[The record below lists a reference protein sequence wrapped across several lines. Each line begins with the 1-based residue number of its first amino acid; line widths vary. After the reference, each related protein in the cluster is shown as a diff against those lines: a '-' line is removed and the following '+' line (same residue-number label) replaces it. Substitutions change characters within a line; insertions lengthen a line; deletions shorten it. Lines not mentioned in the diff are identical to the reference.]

1 MEKTKKRLIEFGEL
15 EGVRRTTGDSPNSAG
30 QNNGVVPE
38 TEVSIKKQRRRFS
51 KEYKLAILK
60 EIDSSIKPGAIGAV
74 LRREGLYYS
83 NIVKWREQL
92 ELGKL
97 GKKLNEKDRK
107 KIMELSKEDRKK
119 IMELSKENRKLQRQ
133 LNRSKLI
140 IDVQKKILQILELE
154 DQS

>member
-1 MEKTKKRLIEFGEL
+1 MEKKKKKLIEFGEF
-15 EGVRRTTGDSPNSAG
+15 EGVRRTTGNSPNSSPKNHG
-30 QNNGVVPE
+30 GVPE
-38 TEVSIKKQRRRFS
+38 TEVSTKQQRRRFS
-51 KEYKLAILK
+51 KEFKIAILK
-60 EIDSSIKPGAIGAV
+60 EIDSSIKPGAIGAI

-97 GKKLNEKDRK
+97 GKKINEK
-107 KIMELSKEDRKK
+107 DRKK
-119 IMELSKENRKLQRQ
+119 IMELSKENRKLQRK

>member
-1 MEKTKKRLIEFGEL
+1 MEEKRRVLEFGEL
-15 EGVRRTTGDSPNSAG
+15 EGDRRLTGDSPNSSHQDHGTA
-30 QNNGVVPE
+30 PE
-38 TEVSIKKQRRRFS
+38 TEVSTKQRRRRFS
-51 KEYKLAILK
+51 TDYKLTILK
-60 EIDSSIKPGAIGAV
+60 EIDSSIKPGAIGAI

-83 NIVKWREQL
+83 NITKWREQL

-97 GKKLNEKDRK
+97 RKKLSTKQQK
-107 KIMELSKEDRKK
+107 KITELSKQ
-119 IMELSKENRKLQRQ
+119 NRKLQRD

>member
-1 MEKTKKRLIEFGEL
+1 MERTKKKLIEFGEL
-15 EGVRRTTGDSPNSAG
+15 EGVRRTTGNSPNSAQ
-30 QNNGVVPE
+30 QNTGAAPE

-51 KEYKLAILK
+51 QEYKLGILK
-60 EIDSSIKPGAIGAV
+60 EIDNSIKPGAIGAI

-107 KIMELSKEDRKK
+107 KIMELSKE
-119 IMELSKENRKLQRQ
+119 NRKLQRE

-140 IDVQKKILQILELE
+140 INVQKKILEILELE

>member
-1 MEKTKKRLIEFGEL
+1 MEKTKKRLFEFGEL
-15 EGVRRTTGDSPNSAG
+15 EGVRRTTGDSPNSAQ
-30 QNNGVVPE
+30 QNNGSIPS
-38 TEVSIKKQRRRFS
+38 TEVSTKKQRRRFS
-51 KEYKLAILK
+51 KEYKLTILK
-60 EIDSSIKPGAIGAV
+60 EIDKSTKPGGIGTI

-97 GKKLNEKDRK
+97 GKRLNEK
-107 KIMELSKEDRKK
+107 DRKK
-119 IMELSKENRKLQRQ
+119 IMELSKENRKLQRD

-140 IDVQKKILQILELE
+140 IEVQKKILQILDLE

>member
-1 MEKTKKRLIEFGEL
+1 MEKKKKRLIEFVEL
-15 EGVRRTTGDSPNSAG
+15 KGDRRTTGDSPNSAP
-30 QNNGVVPE
+30 QNTEVPE
-38 TEVSIKKQRRRFS
+38 VEVNTKKRRRRFS
-51 KEYKLAILK
+51 KEYKLSILK
-60 EIDSSIKPGAIGAV
+60 EIDKSTKPGGIGAI

-83 NIVKWREQL
+83 NISQWREQL

-107 KIMELSKEDRKK
+107 KIMK
-119 IMELSKENRKLQRQ
+119 LSKENRKLQRE

-140 IDVQKKILQILELE
+140 IDAQKKILQILEME

>member
-1 MEKTKKRLIEFGEL
+1 MEKTKKRLFKFGEL
-15 EGVRRTTGDSPNSAG
+15 EGVRRTTGDSPNSAQ
-30 QNNGVVPE
+30 QNNGSIPS
-38 TEVSIKKQRRRFS
+38 TEVSTKKQRRRFS
-51 KEYKLAILK
+51 KEYKLTILK
-60 EIDSSIKPGAIGAV
+60 EIDKSTKPGAIGTI

-97 GKKLNEKDRK
+97 GKRLNEK
-107 KIMELSKEDRKK
+107 DRKK
-119 IMELSKENRKLQRQ
+119 IMELSKENRKLQRD

-140 IDVQKKILQILELE
+140 IEVQKKILQILDLE

>member
-1 MEKTKKRLIEFGEL
+1 MDKTKKRLIEFGEL
-15 EGVRRTTGDSPNSAG
+15 EGVRRTTGDSPNSAQ
-30 QNNGVVPE
+30 QNTGSAPE

-51 KEYKLAILK
+51 KEYKLGILK
-60 EIDSSIKPGAIGAV
+60 EIDNSIKPGAIGAI

-83 NIVKWREQL
+83 NIVRWREQL

-97 GKKLNEKDRK
+97 GKKLNEK
-107 KIMELSKEDRKK
+107 DRKK

>member
-1 MEKTKKRLIEFGEL
+1 MEKTKKRLFEFGEL
-15 EGVRRTTGDSPNSAG
+15 EGVRRTTGDSPNSAQ
-30 QNNGVVPE
+30 QNNGSIPS
-38 TEVSIKKQRRRFS
+38 TEVSTKKQRRRFS
-51 KEYKLAILK
+51 KEYKLTILK
-60 EIDSSIKPGAIGAV
+60 EIDKSTKPGAIGTI

-97 GKKLNEKDRK
+97 GKRLNEK
-107 KIMELSKEDRKK
+107 DRKK
-119 IMELSKENRKLQRQ
+119 IMELSKENRKLQRD

-140 IDVQKKILQILELE
+140 IEVQKKILQILDLE

>member
-1 MEKTKKRLIEFGEL
+1 MNKKSIIFISLILLFSMFFFSCTTATLIEKNKT
-15 EGVRRTTGDSPNSAG
+15 VSVTGN
-30 QNNGVVPE
+30 
-38 TEVSIKKQRRRFS
+38 
-51 KEYKLAILK
+51 AILSIEPDSASMRIRVS
-60 EIDSSIKPGAIGAV
+60 EIDKSTKPGAIGTI

-97 GKKLNEKDRK
+97 GKRLNEK
-107 KIMELSKEDRKK
+107 DRKK
-119 IMELSKENRKLQRQ
+119 IMELSKENRKLQRD

-140 IDVQKKILQILELE
+140 IEVQKKILQILDLE

>member
-1 MEKTKKRLIEFGEL
+1 MEKTKKKLVKFGEL
-15 EGVRRTTGDSPNSAG
+15 EGVRRTTGNSPNFSRPKITPT
-30 QNNGVVPE
+30 PE
-38 TEVSIKKQRRRFS
+38 AEVNTKRKRRKFS
-51 KEYKLAILK
+51 REYKLTILK
-60 EIDSSIKPGAIGAV
+60 EIDDSIKPGAIGAI

-107 KIMELSKEDRKK
+107 KIL
-119 IMELSKENRKLQRQ
+119 ELSKENRKLQRE

-140 IDVQKKILQILELE
+140 IDAQKKILQILELE
-154 DQS
+154 D

>member
-15 EGVRRTTGDSPNSAG
+15 EGVRRTTGNSPNFAQ
-30 QNNGVVPE
+30 QNNGVTPE
-38 TEVSIKKQRRRFS
+38 TEVSMKKQRRQFS

-60 EIDSSIKPGAIGAV
+60 EIDNSIKPGAIGAI

-83 NIVKWREQL
+83 NIVKWRKQL

-107 KIMELSKEDRKK
+107 KV
-119 IMELSKENRKLQRQ
+119 MELSKENRKLQRQ

>member
-1 MEKTKKRLIEFGEL
+1 MDKTKKRLIEFGEL
-15 EGVRRTTGDSPNSAG
+15 EGVRRTTGNSPNSTQ
-30 QNNGVVPE
+30 QNSVAAPE
-38 TEVSIKKQRRRFS
+38 IEVSIKKQRRRFS
-51 KEYKLAILK
+51 KEYKLTILK
-60 EIDSSIKPGAIGAV
+60 EIDDSIKPGAIGAI

-107 KIMELSKEDRKK
+107 KIMELSKE
-119 IMELSKENRKLQRQ
+119 NRKLQRE

-154 DQS
+154 DHS

>member
-1 MEKTKKRLIEFGEL
+1 MEKMKKRLIEFGEL
-15 EGVRRTTGDSPNSAG
+15 EGVRRTTGDSPNSAR
-30 QNNGVVPE
+30 QNNGVAPE
-38 TEVSIKKQRRRFS
+38 TEVGIKKQRRRFS
-51 KEYKLAILK
+51 KEYKLGILK
-60 EIDSSIKPGAIGAV
+60 EIDNSIKPGAIGAI

-107 KIMELSKEDRKK
+107 KIT
-119 IMELSKENRKLQRQ
+119 ELSKENRKLQRE

>member
-1 MEKTKKRLIEFGEL
+1 MEKAKKRLIKFGEL
-15 EGVRRTTGDSPNSAG
+15 EGVRRTTGNSPNFAQ
-30 QNNGVVPE
+30 QNDESVQN
-38 TEVSIKKQRRRFS
+38 TEVRIKKQRRRFS
-51 KEYKLAILK
+51 KDYKLAILK
-60 EIDSSIKPGAIGAV
+60 EIDNSIKPGAIGAI

-107 KIMELSKEDRKK
+107 KIMELSKE
-119 IMELSKENRKLQRQ
+119 NRKLQRE

-140 IDVQKKILQILELE
+140 IGVQKKILQILELE